1 MSRSQDV
8 HPEKSLKFHIEMG
21 QLETLTN
28 LPDTNV
34 TVLTATDLMLP
45 LPELSLDKV
54 VALASCSGSQSSK
67 VPSFLPASPCRRYC
81 SPWARPRL
89 LVPLRRLLPL
99 LVLLLLDL
107 LTELF
112 MNVNH
117 QHSVFNIHYLRFPES
132 FLERLE

>member
-1 MSRSQDV
+1 
-8 HPEKSLKFHIEMG
+8 MG

-54 VALASCSGSQSSK
+54 VALASCSGSQFSK

-81 SPWARPRL
+81 SPWARPKL

-99 LVLLLLDL
+99 LVVLLLDL
-107 LTELF
+107 LTEEVF
-112 MNVNH
+112 MNEINH
-117 QHSVFNIHYLRFPES
+117 QDSVFNIHYLRFPES